1 MKKSIILLSTII
13 SSYCLAENYKQ
24 INEKFSLNEVALVC
38 EKTKH
43 GDNFPCNTT
52 TEKNQWYATGISPY
66 PPHNTMYIN
75 EHSIQKINS
84 SQALVVEQILL
95 SKSKQD
101 FYTGKDY
108 KVILLLMK
116 YDCNK
121 QRKLILSEKKY
132 NKFGKHIHSVNYEN
146 SAKPKN
152 DTGLKIEESEYN
164 VVCKR

>member
-1 MKKSIILLSTII
+1 MKKSIILFSVIV
-13 SSYCLAENYKQ
+13 SSYGSAENYSQ
-24 INEKFSLNEVALVC
+24 INEKFALNKTALVC
-38 EKTKH
+38 EKTKYDH
-43 GDNFPCNTT
+43 TLPCNTT
-52 TEKNQWYATGISPY
+52 TAKNQWYATGISPY

-146 SAKPKN
+146 FQKPKN
-152 DTGLKIEESEYN
+152 DTGLRIESSEYN